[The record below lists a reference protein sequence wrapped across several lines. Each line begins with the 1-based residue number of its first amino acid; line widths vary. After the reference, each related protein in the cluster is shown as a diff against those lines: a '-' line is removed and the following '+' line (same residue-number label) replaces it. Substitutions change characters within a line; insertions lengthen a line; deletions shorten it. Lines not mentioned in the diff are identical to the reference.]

1 MRSTNFIRVLLA
13 AALALA
19 GERLSPVSAAAAKPE
34 LIPLVK
40 ETLTVHPGDT
50 LKVEL
55 IRGILEIA
63 TSDRDEATLEV
74 IPSGDDAAVSAKK
87 VRFTSE
93 GSLVKLQQSG
103 GEPATW
109 RYRVTVPTKFNLD
122 LRDIEGRIYVTNI
135 QGNVKAWTA
144 ARSIHIGKI
153 TGDVNAE
160 SASGGIALQG
170 ATGTAHVK
178 SAGARVLLGDMGGE
192 AQAETAGGPI
202 KVLQAHGPLRA
213 ITSGGS
219 IIIGAAFS
227 SVEARTA
234 GGSIAAAFFGQPPR
248 DSTFNT
254 SGGSIEI
261 KLLPKL
267 DLTLEGIAQNG
278 LVESD
283 LPVQWEADAKAHSR
297 RGKLNQA
304 GPKIIAKTTAGR
316 VWFEGLKSN
325 ALPEAATRFEFPK
338 DVLPARVAKA
348 PVANVPANVNKPAKA
363 APKPEEGPFLPEG
376 VFMRDGT
383 SIPAEILGAD
393 DTQVIFRRAGEE
405 QQSVLTTRVAAV
417 LLRPLPESRRAELN
431 QPVSGLLLTGGDF
444 MEGECREFKS
454 GRVTMSSVLYGLKQF
469 ETKREARALVFHPL
483 PPGAAPLK
491 N

>member
-1 MRSTNFIRVLLA
+1 MA
-13 AALALA
+13 AALMLA
-19 GERLSPVSAAAAKPE
+19 GGMITPAIAARAE
-34 LIPLVK
+34 LVPLLK
-40 ETLTVHPGDT
+40 ETLPARPGDT

-93 GSLVKLQQSG
+93 GNVVKLRQSG

-135 QGNVKAWTA
+135 QGTVKAWTA
-144 ARSIHIGKI
+144 ARSIHIGQV

-170 ATGTAHVK
+170 ATGNAHLK
-178 SAGARVLLGDMGGE
+178 SAGARLLLGEIGGE
-192 AQAETAGGPI
+192 AQAQTAGGPI

-234 GGSIAAAFFGQPPR
+234 GGSIAVAFLGQPPR
-248 DSTFNT
+248 DSTFST

-267 DLTLEGIAQNG
+267 DFNLEGQAQNG

-283 LPVQWEADAKAHSR
+283 LPVQWEGDAQAHPR
-297 RGKLNQA
+297 RGRINQG

-316 VWFEGLKSN
+316 VWFEGLQN
-325 ALPEAATRFEFPK
+325 DALPEAATRFEFPK
-338 DVLPARVAKA
+338 EVLPERVAKA
-348 PVANVPANVNKPAKA
+348 QVASGKPSTKA
-363 APKPEEGPFLPEG
+363 APRPEEGPFLPEG
-376 VFMRDGT
+376 VFLRDGT

-393 DTQVIFRRAGEE
+393 DTQVIFRKAGEQ

-454 GRVTMSSVLYGLKQF
+454 GRVTMSSVLYGLKRF

-483 PPGAAPLK
+483 PPNAASSK